1 VIVRVNGREH
11 TVDAG
16 ITIAALLERLAVPA
30 DGVAVAVGHE
40 VVPRTRHQDR
50 RLEEG
55 DEIEIVR
62 AVGGG

>member
-11 TVDAG
+11 TVESG
-16 ITIAALLERLAVPA
+16 ITLAALLERLAVSA
-30 DGVAVAVGHE
+30 DGVAVAIGNE
-40 VVPRTRHQDR
+40 VVPRTRHRDR
-50 RLEEG
+50 RIEEG